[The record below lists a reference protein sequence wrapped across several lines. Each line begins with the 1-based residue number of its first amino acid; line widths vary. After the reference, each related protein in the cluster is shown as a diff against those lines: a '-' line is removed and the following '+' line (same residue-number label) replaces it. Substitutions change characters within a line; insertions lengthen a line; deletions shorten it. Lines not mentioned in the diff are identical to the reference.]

1 MRSVIQVMPEFQYRA
16 FNSDSAVLE
25 GRLSAAGRQEAF
37 HKLEVMG
44 FNPIRLEEC
53 SEKVA
58 EQATRLSFEW
68 RGKKV
73 SKRNLEHFTRQLSS
87 LLAAGVSLSRALHII
102 QRESASKAARE
113 KWKEIYELVIDGSSL
128 ADAMRRSPETFPSVY
143 VAMVQ
148 AGETG
153 GFLDLVLGQI
163 ADFQAREKDL
173 KSRTI
178 SALIYPLVL
187 MTLAT
192 CVLIFL
198 LVFFIPRFKTIF
210 EGFGASLPFI
220 TQLIVS
226 VSDILIHYGAYAL
239 ILLAVSILIIKK
251 WFQSEKGKRTW
262 QRWLLKLPIAGPL
275 VARFAMTRF
284 CRMLGT
290 LVGAG
295 VPLIGALRVARES
308 IGNQTLIDAVTNSI
322 ERVREG
328 DSLAASLSDCREL
341 FPGSVIEMIAVAEES
356 GRLEH
361 ELNRIAAETEQELD
375 RRLRTAVSLTEPV
388 MLFVMAGFIGTIFI
402 GMVIPIFSIQDYIK

>member
-1 MRSVIQVMPEFQYRA
+1 MPEFQYRA
-16 FNSDSAVLE
+16 LNSDSAMTE

-37 HKLEVMG
+37 RKLEIMG
-44 FNPIRLEEC
+44 LNPIGLEEC
-53 SEKVA
+53 SETTA
-58 EQATRLSFEW
+58 ATPLSFSLKW
-68 RGKKV
+68 RSKKV
-73 SKRNLEHFTRQLSS
+73 SQRDLENFTRQLSS

-102 QRESASKAARE
+102 HRESASRAARE
-113 KWKEIYELVIDGSSL
+113 KWKEIYDLVIDGSSL
-128 ADAMRRSPETFPSVY
+128 ADAMRRSPETFPRVY

-173 KSRTI
+173 KSKTV

-187 MTLAT
+187 MTLAI
-192 CVLIFL
+192 CVLVFL

-210 EGFGASLPFI
+210 AGFGASLPFI

-226 VSDILIHYGAYAL
+226 TSEILIHYGPYAL
-239 ILLAVSILIIKK
+239 IMGVVGILIIKR
-251 WFQSEKGKRTW
+251 WLQSKKGKRTW
-262 QRWLLKLPIAGPL
+262 QQWLLRTPITGPL

-295 VPLIGALRVARES
+295 VPLINALRVARES
-308 IGNQTLIDAVTNSI
+308 IGNQPLIDAVTNSI

-328 DSLAASLSDCREL
+328 DSLASSLSECKEL

-361 ELNRIAAETEQELD
+361 ELVRIAMETEQELD
-375 RRLRTAVSLTEPV
+375 RRLRTAVSLTEPI
-388 MLFVMAGFIGTIFI
+388 MLFIMAGFIGTIFV
-402 GMVIPIFSIQDYIK
+402 GMVIPIFTIQDYIK

>member
-1 MRSVIQVMPEFQYRA
+1 MPEFQYRA
-16 FNSDSAVLE
+16 LNSDSAMTE
-25 GRLSAAGRQEAF
+25 GRISAAGRQEAF
-37 HKLEVMG
+37 RKLEIMG
-44 FNPIRLEEC
+44 LNPIGVEEC
-53 SEKVA
+53 SEKVTG
-58 EQATRLSFEW
+58 EPITFSFEW

-73 SKRNLEHFTRQLSS
+73 SQRDLENFTRQLSS

-102 QRESASKAARE
+102 QRESASRTARE

-128 ADAMRRSPETFPSVY
+128 ADAMRRSPGTFRGVY

-187 MTLAT
+187 MTLAI
-192 CVLIFL
+192 CVLVFL

-210 EGFGASLPFI
+210 AGFGASLPLI
-220 TQLIVS
+220 TQLIVTTS
-226 VSDILIHYGAYAL
+226 EILIHYGPYAV
-239 ILLAVSILIIKK
+239 ILGVIGILIIKK
-251 WFQSEKGKRTW
+251 WLQSETGNRAW
-262 QRWLLKLPIAGPL
+262 QRWLLKIPIVGPL
-275 VARFAMTRF
+275 IARFAMTRF

-295 VPLIGALRVARES
+295 VPLINALRVARES

-328 DSLAASLSDCREL
+328 DSLASSLSECNVL

-356 GRLEH
+356 GRLER
-361 ELNRIAAETEQELD
+361 ELIRIATETEQELD
-375 RRLRTAVSLTEPV
+375 RRLRTAVSLTEPI
-388 MLFVMAGFIGTIFI
+388 MLFIMAGFIGTIFV
-402 GMVIPIFSIQDYIK
+402 GMVIPIFTIQDYIK